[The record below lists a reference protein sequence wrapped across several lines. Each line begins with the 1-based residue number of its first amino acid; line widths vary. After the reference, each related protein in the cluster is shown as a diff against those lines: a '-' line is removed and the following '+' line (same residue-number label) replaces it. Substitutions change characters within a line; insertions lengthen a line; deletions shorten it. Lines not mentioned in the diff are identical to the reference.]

1 MQIWTSLELGLH
13 SHTTIDE
20 ANELLIRNEKE
31 RWRSVFQRLLAIIQH
46 LAEKNLAFRGSVDRL
61 YEPNNGNF
69 LGLIELIAKFD
80 PSQRTFTQNTR

>member
-20 ANELLIRNEKE
+20 TNEQLIRNEKE
-31 RWRSVFQRLLAIIQH
+31 RWRSVFQRLLAIIQY

-80 PSQRTFTQNTR
+80 PIIKEHLRNTQ

>member
-31 RWRSVFQRLLAIIQH
+31 RWRSVFQRLLAIIQY

-80 PSQRTFTQNTR
+80 PIIKEHLRNTQ